1 MGQLPELSYRITF
14 YYFRCIVQDLRTG
27 QELETDPKVGHMIS
41 MDNLC
46 LPPITVVSVVVAA
59 AAVSS
64 IPSLTFWHS

>member
-1 MGQLPELSYRITF
+1 M
-14 YYFRCIVQDLRTG
+14 QDLRTG

-46 LPPITVVSVVVAA
+46 LPPITVVSVVAAA